1 MEHTYPIIDHATS
14 TPVST
19 QIADYYRAA
28 IIRHDYE
35 PDSQLPTARS
45 IAANSGARYEN
56 VHDAMNALAA
66 EGYVSRQK
74 RSGTRVRVKPRER
87 VIDADRYRHELRAR
101 DAGQKM
107 TSSAITRDMR
117 IPWRAYEVSVTSSG
131 EVCATSHQ
139 ASLMGIDEGAPVF
152 RRCTLDTANGH
163 TPLQTTVSLMHP
175 EHVRGTFFQ
184 DPQYTHRPGGTV
196 EELRVLG
203 LRPESGREWLRSR
216 DATVE
221 EVTDLKLY
229 RGAIV
234 YELTRVFTRGKCVI
248 EASQLVLPA
257 LAVTWEWSLAF

>member
-1 MEHTYPIIDHATS
+1 MEHTYPTIDHTAS

-19 QIADYYRAA
+19 QIADHYRAA
-28 IIRHDYE
+28 IIRGEYE
-35 PDSQLPTARS
+35 PDMRIPSARKIS
-45 IAANSGARYEN
+45 NESGARYEN
-56 VHDAMNALAA
+56 VHDALNALAA
-66 EGYVSRQK
+66 EGYLTRQEK
-74 RSGTRVRVKPRER
+74 TGTWVRVKPRER
-87 VIDADRYRHELRAR
+87 LIDADRYRHELRAR

-107 TSSAITRDMR
+107 ESSAITRDMR
-117 IPWRAYEVSVTSSG
+117 IPWHAYEVNVTSSG
-131 EVCATSHQ
+131 EVSATSHQ
-139 ASLMGIDEGAPVF
+139 ATLMGIDEGAPVF

-175 EHVRGTFFQ
+175 EHIRGTFFQ
-184 DPQYTHRPGGTV
+184 DPQYTHRAGGTV

-221 EVTDLKLY
+221 EVAELKLY

-248 EASQLVLPA
+248 EASQLVMPA